1 MSAEHLLDT
10 RIFVCLFDGATPQK
24 RHRARELVAQ
34 SLANGSGCV
43 SYQVVQETV
52 NVLTG
57 KLGTPP
63 AGVRRLVD
71 DVLSPLVAGQ
81 PHSSPVPQ
89 RYLPTEPLQIL
100 FLRFPHLVAAALE
113 AGCTRLYSEDL
124 QHDQHIQH
132 LTITNP
138 LLSQ

>member
-1 MSAEHLLDT
+1 MSAEHFLDT
-10 RIFVCLFDGATPQK
+10 NIFVYLFDRATPQK
-24 RHRARELVAQ
+24 RNRSRELVAQ

-57 KLGTPP
+57 KLGTSPDRI
-63 AGVRRLVD
+63 RRLLD
-71 DVLSPLVAGQ
+71 DVLVPLWQVNPTVALY
-81 PHSSPVPQ
+81 HSAISLQ
-89 RYLPTEPLQIL
+89 SRY
-100 FLRFPHLVAAALE
+100 RFSFYDSLIVAAALE

-124 QHDQHIQH
+124 QHDQQIQR

-138 LLSQ
+138 FLSQ

>member
-1 MSAEHLLDT
+1 MSAEHFLDT

-57 KLGTPP
+57 KLGVSPDSI
-63 AGVRRLVD
+63 RRLLD
-71 DVLSPLVAGQ
+71 DVLVPLWQVNPTLALY
-81 PHSSPVPQ
+81 HSAIS
-89 RYLPTEPLQIL
+89 LQSRHGFSSYDSLIG
-100 FLRFPHLVAAALE
+100 ASALE

-124 QHDQHIQH
+124 QHDQQIQH

-138 LLSQ
+138 FLSQ